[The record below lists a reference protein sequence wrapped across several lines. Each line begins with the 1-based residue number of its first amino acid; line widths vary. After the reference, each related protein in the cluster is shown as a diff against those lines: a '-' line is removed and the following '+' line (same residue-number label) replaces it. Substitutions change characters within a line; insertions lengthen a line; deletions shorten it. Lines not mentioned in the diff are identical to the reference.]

1 MFDETLDQQPLDSED
16 RFDAAHRWGVE
27 EEDFDGTDV
36 AARTRTERGYSD
48 NMDVDDAFNEPN
60 VNDQASEPGTHDLQ
74 LADGAEGEP
83 YADDYFNNDDY
94 FNEAGGDEGDLD
106 DTDDEARAH
115 ELQGEDGQNPDDAER
130 EPDANNTGSNEGDL
144 DDTDDE
150 ARAHELQEEDRR
162 NPDDAER
169 ESDAD
174 NVGSNGGDLDNTDDE
189 ARAHELQ
196 GEDGQNPDDAE
207 RESDADDYI
216 DEPNLPDQNF
226 DDMSDA
232 SDGDDATNRR
242 AQMDNWD
249 EHLEDPDWNLD
260 DDSDELSQH
269 SGSEFGEPDMV
280 AARGREV
287 TGVNRHGTG
296 AVGKLG
302 REQAVNDQARGAVD
316 QLGDA
321 GNEHPNGHP
330 PNEDENVHEP
340 PPVLSGLRGAN
351 LEGPLYRRY
360 HNKLTGMS
368 Q

>member
-94 FNEAGGDEGDLD
+94 FDEAGGDEGDLD

-150 ARAHELQEEDRR
+150 ARAQ
-162 NPDDAER
+162 
-169 ESDAD
+169 
-174 NVGSNGGDLDNTDDE
+174 
-189 ARAHELQ
+189 RAA
-196 GEDGQNPDDAE
+196 G
-207 RESDADDYI
+207 
-216 DEPNLPDQNF
+216 
-226 DDMSDA
+226 
-232 SDGDDATNRR
+232 
-242 AQMDNWD
+242 
-249 EHLEDPDWNLD
+249 
-260 DDSDELSQH
+260 
-269 SGSEFGEPDMV
+269 
-280 AARGREV
+280 RGRAES
-287 TGVNRHGTG
+287 R
-296 AVGKLG
+296 
-302 REQAVNDQARGAVD
+302 
-316 QLGDA
+316 
-321 GNEHPNGHP
+321 
-330 PNEDENVHEP
+330 
-340 PPVLSGLRGAN
+340 
-351 LEGPLYRRY
+351 
-360 HNKLTGMS
+360 
-368 Q
+368 